1 MARREQGEEAPD
13 LEPWAN
19 DERLQDV
26 TLQGK
31 INKVVRII
39 LRLADAMENAP
50 IGPMPKTK
58 SIPMMWEMVKELKL
72 KNISDLQDACR
83 EHAEYG
89 AIQEG
94 QKTDREK
101 FARDLAN
108 LRKTSNDKR
117 SAEDMDEAEEEEIQP
132 PRERKRTASDI
143 FNILQDEGTCAN
155 SNSNC
160 MTLWPLL
167 RTHALCYCYGSNN
180 CGTLFGAYTDAHAIE
195 NPAARTYVDTHVLD
209 NTAMQNCCCH
219 TQLQL
224 I

>member
-1 MARREQGEEAPD
+1 MSRQEQGEEAPD

-26 TLQGK
+26 TRLGT

-39 LRLADAMENAP
+39 LRLPDTMENAP

-58 SIPMMWEMVKELKL
+58 SIPMMWEMVKELKQE
-72 KNISDLQDACR
+72 NISKLQDACR

-89 AIQEG
+89 ATQAG

-101 FARDLAN
+101 FALDLVN
-108 LRKTSNDKR
+108 LRKPSNDKR
-117 SAEDMDEAEEEEIQP
+117 PAEEMEEAEEEEIPP
-132 PRERKRTASDI
+132 PRERKRTVSDI
-143 FNILQDEGTCAN
+143 FNVLQDEGTCDN

-167 RTHALCYCYGSNN
+167 RTHALYYCYGSNN
-180 CGTLFGAYTDAHAIE
+180 CACFVWCVY
-195 NPAARTYVDTHVLD
+195 
-209 NTAMQNCCCH
+209 
-219 TQLQL
+219 
-224 I
+224 

>member
-1 MARREQGEEAPD
+1 MSRREQGEEAPN

-19 DERLQDV
+19 DERLHDV
-26 TLQGK
+26 TLQPK

-58 SIPMMWEMVKELKL
+58 SIPMMWEMVKELK
-72 KNISDLQDACR
+72 KENISKLQDACAD
-83 EHAEYG
+83 HAEYG

-108 LRKTSNDKR
+108 LRKPSNDKR
-117 SAEDMDEAEEEEIQP
+117 SAEEMEEEEEEIP
-132 PRERKRTASDI
+132 LSRARKRTTSDI
-143 FNILQDEGTCAN
+143 FNVLQDEGTCAN

-160 MTLWPLL
+160 MTL
-167 RTHALCYCYGSNN
+167 
-180 CGTLFGAYTDAHAIE
+180 
-195 NPAARTYVDTHVLD
+195 
-209 NTAMQNCCCH
+209 
-219 TQLQL
+219 
-224 I
+224 

>member
-1 MARREQGEEAPD
+1 MDRHDQSEEAPD

-19 DERLQDV
+19 DERLQNFK
-26 TLQGK
+26 TQGT
-31 INKVVRII
+31 INKVVRLI
-39 LRLADAMENAP
+39 LRVAEATEEAP

-58 SIPMMWEMVKELKL
+58 STPMMWEMVKDLKPQSIL
-72 KNISDLQDACR
+72 DLQNACR

-89 AIQEG
+89 AIQAG

-108 LRKTSNDKR
+108 LQKKSNGMRPADEM
-117 SAEDMDEAEEEEIQP
+117 SEAEEEEIQP
-132 PRERKRTASDI
+132 SRERKRTASDI
-143 FNILQDEGTCAN
+143 FNVLQDEGTCAN

-160 MTLWPLL
+160 MTSWPCCAHMLFAIV
-167 RTHALCYCYGSNN
+167 TVQTIAHA
-180 CGTLFGAYTDAHAIE
+180 LFGAYTYAHAIE
-195 NPAARTYVDTHVLD
+195 NPAARTCVDMHVLD

-219 TQLQL
+219 TQLHL

>member
-1 MARREQGEEAPD
+1 MSRREQGEEAPD

-19 DERLQDV
+19 DVRLQDV

-39 LRLADAMENAP
+39 LRLAEAMEKAP

-58 SIPMMWEMVKELKL
+58 SIPMMWEMVKELKPE
-72 KNISDLQDACR
+72 NINDLQDACR

-117 SAEDMDEAEEEEIQP
+117 PAEDMDEAEEEEIQP
-132 PRERKRTASDI
+132 SRERKRTASDI

-180 CGTLFGAYTDAHAIE
+180 CACFVWCVYLCT
-195 NPAARTYVDTHVLD
+195 
-209 NTAMQNCCCH
+209 CH
-219 TQLQL
+219 
-224 I
+224 